1 MAKTF
6 NEDDFTEVNHVRAM
20 EEELSDLIKR
30 CVALDGF
37 INSEEFEKRIS
48 DKRLQELT
56 KAQLRAMKEYRD
68 ILFKRIRMFKH
79 EE

>member
-1 MAKTF
+1 MANKF
-6 NEDDFTEVNHVRAM
+6 NEYDFTEVNHVKAM

-30 CVALDGF
+30 YDGLNGF

-48 DKRLQELT
+48 DKELQELT